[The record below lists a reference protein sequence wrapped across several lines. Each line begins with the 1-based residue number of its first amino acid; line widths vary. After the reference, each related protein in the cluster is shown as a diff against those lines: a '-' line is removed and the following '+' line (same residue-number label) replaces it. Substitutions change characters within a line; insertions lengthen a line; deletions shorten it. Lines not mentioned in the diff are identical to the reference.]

1 MRILLRTRVQG
12 LSQMLM
18 ATRATQDITTQDI
31 TRKYYSW
38 SILHASEEEE
48 RNNEKSA
55 IKTILW

>member
-1 MRILLRTRVQG
+1 
-12 LSQMLM
+12 MLM

-48 RNNEKSA
+48 TTRIAPSK
-55 IKTILW
+55 L

>member
-1 MRILLRTRVQG
+1 
-12 LSQMLM
+12 MLM

-55 IKTILW
+55 IKLYYGNGR